1 MRKCIPRIGILCAGL
16 VLAATVGLPAGLS
29 AQEPAAS
36 TASAVAPSASEAPAG
51 ATDSRQLLNR
61 YCVTCHNDRLETA
74 GLSLQEIDTLH
85 VAEGAETWEKV
96 IQKLRTGTMPPS
108 NRPQPPV
115 EARQAMR
122 EWLETSLDA
131 VWETNP
137 NPGRTE
143 TLRRLK
149 PHGISEL
156 DPRPARAGHRCH
168 GAAPSGRER
177 VRLRQRDGRQPLAGA
192 ARPLHLRGAQDQP
205 AGRWRAAGVRRERR
219 DPRAPGHHAGSARA
233 GAADRHPGRRGR
245 VAHLPAGR
253 TVRHS
258 GAPRPQSQ
266 RQHRRPA
273 RSAVARAAVPAG
285 PDADSELHD
294 RAAGR

>member
-1 MRKCIPRIGILCAGL
+1 MRG
-16 VLAATVGLPAGLS
+16 VGLGGDGGPARR
-29 AQEPAAS
+29 A
-36 TASAVAPSASEAPAG
+36 
-51 ATDSRQLLNR
+51 
-61 YCVTCHNDRLETA
+61 
-74 GLSLQEIDTLH
+74 
-85 VAEGAETWEKV
+85 
-96 IQKLRTGTMPPS
+96 LRTGAGCADGERRRAIGERGAGRRDRQPAVAQPLLRDLPQRPS
-108 NRPQPPV
+108 RNRRPQPAGNRHVARRRGRRDLGKGDP
-115 EARQAMR
+115 EAAHRHHAAVQPAAAAR
-122 EWLETSLDA
+122 RGAAGHARVAGDIARRRVGDESEPRPDGDA
-131 VWETNP
+131 P
-137 NPGRTE
+137 APQ
-143 TLRRLK
+143 